1 MFAAFVSFQ
10 NLRAYAGLQ
19 VPELFSY
26 NLRIR
31 KRQNSRLKR
40 GLYPKEIVKMVN
52 QDNQEEHI
60 DKIGDLEN
68 MEESLQSLWNDLG
81 FQFRFQKLF

>member
-1 MFAAFVSFQ
+1 
-10 NLRAYAGLQ
+10 
-19 VPELFSY
+19 
-26 NLRIR
+26 
-31 KRQNSRLKR
+31 
-40 GLYPKEIVKMVN
+40 MVN

-68 MEESLQSLWNDLG
+68 MEESLQSLWDDLG